1 MIERLYVKNQLSFKA
16 CDIAFQKGLIVFT
29 GPSGAGKSVL
39 MQGLLSLFG
48 YGEPMA
54 DVMECSIERELGLN
68 AFGFEEAS
76 PNIFKY
82 IKTKSARYFVNEQS
96 ISKKGMM
103 ELSRTFVN
111 YLSVKDNSEFENE
124 KLLALLDGVCAR
136 SEPEHLSDV
145 ARFEAQFLAYKALK
159 EELDE
164 LERQE
169 QKVEELKEF
178 ARFEI
183 AKISEV
189 SPKIGEDEEL
199 LSFKK
204 SLSKKE
210 KLELSLKNASA
221 IFSAESYV
229 QEVFALSDTSSAF
242 FDECMNELRAL
253 FERENE
259 KLEALDDIDVEA
271 MLERIERIAGLKKRY
286 GSIEE
291 SLEHLEKKRIE
302 LEKYENIAFEK
313 GKLTK
318 EVGRQFTHITELAH
332 QISRRR
338 KESLAVLE
346 AKINDYLKQLY
357 MPFIRLHVEEGSLN
371 VWGYDL
377 LHVELGKVDLK
388 KISSGEYNRV
398 RLAFIATHN
407 DFLQADGGILVL
419 DEIDANLSGKESMSV
434 ANVLKQLS
442 AKYQIFAISH
452 QPQLSSTADMHFI
465 VTKEANQESNVHL
478 LDDNARIRELA
489 RMVSGENIT
498 EEALDFAKSLIKSRD
513 L

>member
-1 MIERLYVKNQLSFKA
+1 MIERLLIKNQLSFKA
-16 CDIAFQKGLIVFT
+16 CDIQFKKGLIVFT

-54 DVMECSIERELGLN
+54 DMIECTIERQLGLN
-68 AFGFEEAS
+68 EFGFEEEM

-82 IKTKSARYFVNEQS
+82 LKTKSVRYFVNEQN
-96 ISKKGMM
+96 ISKRGMM

-124 KLLALLDGVCAR
+124 KLLVLLDGVCVTKNPSHR
-136 SEPEHLSDV
+136 DEVLK
-145 ARFEAQFLAYKALK
+145 FEEEYRAYKILK

-164 LERQE
+164 LEAQAK
-169 QKVEELKEF
+169 KVEELKEF

-183 AKISEV
+183 AKINEI

-199 LSFKK
+199 LAFKK

-210 KLELSLKNASA
+210 KLELALKNASA
-221 IFSAESYV
+221 IFNAEAYV
-229 QEVFALSDTSSAF
+229 YDVLSLTDASSTF

-253 FERENE
+253 FEKESE
-259 KLEALDDIDVEA
+259 KLEALDEIDVEA
-271 MLERIERIAGLKKRY
+271 MLDRIEKIAGLKKRY

-291 SLEHLEKKRIE
+291 TLKHLEKRQLE
-302 LEKYENIAFEK
+302 LDKYENIAFEK
-313 GKLTK
+313 GQLTK
-318 EVGRQFTHITELAH
+318 EVADKLVSIMEQAQ

-338 KESLAVLE
+338 KEALPLLE
-346 AKINDYLKQLY
+346 AKINDYLMQLY
-357 MPFIRLHVEEGSLN
+357 MPSIYLSMEEGPLSLLG
-371 VWGYDL
+371 VDIL
-377 LHVELGKVDLK
+377 RVELGKVDLK

-407 DFLQADGGILVL
+407 HFLQADGGILVL

-442 AKYQIFAISH
+442 TKYQIFAISH

-465 VTKEANQESNVHL
+465 VTKGINQESNVHL
-478 LDDNARIRELA
+478 LDDNARIYELA
-489 RMVSGENIT
+489 RMISGENIT
-498 EEALDFAKSLIKSRD
+498 DEAVEFAKSLIKSRD